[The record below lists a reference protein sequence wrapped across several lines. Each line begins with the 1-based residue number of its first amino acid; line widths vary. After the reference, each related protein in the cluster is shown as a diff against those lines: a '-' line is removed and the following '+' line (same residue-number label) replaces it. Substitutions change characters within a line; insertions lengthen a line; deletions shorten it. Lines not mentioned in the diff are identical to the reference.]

1 MKTLHSSFHLNG
13 HSLGVSIK
21 TLIWLDIK
29 ILLEIPKWTRFF
41 RERCRCAVESW
52 TTTLRYGLGTVES
65 KIPQLK
71 HFSQLIMIVNFT
83 DGLPHPSPLSTSGK
97 VESSLQVSK
106 TSEWHFT
113 DFFVMRTHIQK
124 ISPVQKK
131 RLQSLQGHHSTKF
144 AWSVNKEWCASE
156 IFIVVHLI
164 LFIVSW
170 ASASNFLN
178 V

>member
-29 ILLEIPKWTRFF
+29 ILLEIPKWTRSF

-71 HFSQLIMIVNFT
+71 HFSQLIMIVN
-83 DGLPHPSPLSTSGK
+83 LPTACRTRVRYRLPVKWKARCRFLEHPSDTLQTFLSCARTFKRFLQFRKNDYSRCR
-97 VESSLQVSK
+97 VTTQLSLRDQLTRNDVQARFSS
-106 TSEWHFT
+106 
-113 DFFVMRTHIQK
+113 
-124 ISPVQKK
+124 
-131 RLQSLQGHHSTKF
+131 
-144 AWSVNKEWCASE
+144 
-156 IFIVVHLI
+156 
-164 LFIVSW
+164 
-170 ASASNFLN
+170 
-178 V
+178 